1 MVFNTIIIN
10 DIKTKSGLKFDK
22 TTDFSVLS
30 TKIFKATGR
39 TIGITTLKRLFNYI
53 DDNRN
58 TSNYTLNTI
67 AIYLGYDSWIDYSS
81 VKETHSEWGYK
92 DDAIYISNVPPDTK
106 IRLEYLD
113 RKVVV
118 CVAEYQGTR
127 VLKVV
132 ESHNSSLAI
141 GDILFV
147 HKIKIGEILEAE
159 KVVRGSM
166 TGNYKTRAEI
176 TSISVQQN

>member
-67 AIYLGYDSWIDYSS
+67 AIYLGYDSWIDYSVYRS
-81 VKETHSEWGYK
+81 FC
-92 DDAIYISNVPPDTK
+92 
-106 IRLEYLD
+106 RLKKSAMLQW
-113 RKVVV
+113 VILQ
-118 CVAEYQGTR
+118 AENNLVFWSFQT
-127 VLKVV
+127 
-132 ESHNSSLAI
+132 
-141 GDILFV
+141 
-147 HKIKIGEILEAE
+147 
-159 KVVRGSM
+159 
-166 TGNYKTRAEI
+166 
-176 TSISVQQN
+176 